1 MQVLEDPIGS
11 TALHVRPQCIV
22 ALTPR
27 DEVELCP
34 DVIEQLEALD
44 DVMFVAID
52 GDPEALDAA
61 ASTWYRVLSDLGWET
76 VEESRQQYLR
86 RAQSVLNT
94 LREQPNHSPE
104 EAFAAIEIVS
114 LLDDRFSGKTGGLRG
129 AISVRK

>member
-1 MQVLEDPIGS
+1 MQILDNPIGS
-11 TALHVRPQCIV
+11 MALHVRPQCMV

-27 DEVELCP
+27 DEVEFCP
-34 DVIEQLEALD
+34 DVIERLEVLD

-61 ASTWYRVLSDLGWET
+61 ASTWYHALSDLGWEA

-104 EAFAAIEIVS
+104 EAFAAIEIIS
-114 LLDDRFSGKTGGLRG
+114 LLDDRFPGKTGGLRG
-129 AISVRK
+129 APFQ